1 MFLYAAM
8 GYVEVAMVS
17 SSLCLFLMVFIF
29 KDVAV
34 GQFGL
39 YNHRYIFFVEVAL
52 LFGSCLANDVRYDGI
67 NFNGYVAIL
76 VGFYVEGRAVGKI
89 FLDKVMEIVKVLV

>member
-52 LFGSCLANDVRYDGI
+52 PMMYATMASTSMVT
-67 NFNGYVAIL
+67 
-76 VGFYVEGRAVGKI
+76 
-89 FLDKVMEIVKVLV
+89 